1 MIEMQSGNLSP
12 FVCRYLFIEMSRSL
26 SFSFITLPIVF
37 QRKLWPDTSY
47 YFFSAS
53 SCDCTGFYLYIT
65 LYSMNM
71 LIYLWIWWIHVN
83 VLNVLKTQDL
93 GSRTIR
99 TFTIWPEAYGEC
111 MWCTWGTYEL
121 CPSAVLCW
129 TGSVQRACPLKF
141 PICVLW
147 QWRILIRRL
156 LTGVTPCSFNI
167 HIGHSD
173 L

>member
-1 MIEMQSGNLSP
+1 MQSGNLSP

-47 YFFSAS
+47 YFSSAS

-99 TFTIWPEAYGEC
+99 TFTVWPEAYGEC

-129 TGSVQRACPLKF
+129 TGSVQRVHESLSTKIPHLRSVAVKNLNKEAAD
-141 PICVLW
+141 W
-147 QWRILIRRL
+147 
-156 LTGVTPCSFNI
+156 
-167 HIGHSD
+167 SD
-173 L
+173 SLQL